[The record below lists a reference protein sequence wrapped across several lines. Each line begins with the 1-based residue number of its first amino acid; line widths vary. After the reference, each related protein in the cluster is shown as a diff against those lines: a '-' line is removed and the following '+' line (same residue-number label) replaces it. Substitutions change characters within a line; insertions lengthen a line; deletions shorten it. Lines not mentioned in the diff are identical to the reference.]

1 MDFNTKIKYCLEN
14 ILKEKQDIF
23 LIDFDIRSNDSIKIV
38 IDGDNGIKVQ
48 DCIKI
53 SKAIKSKIDEENKN
67 FSIEVTSPGIGE
79 NLKIS
84 RQYKNNVGRDLEL
97 KLDDGTFIDGKLKK
111 ANDKKNLGAIG
122 PVLISEK
129 GSIQQSYWR
138 YPSLINTILSIFHLD
153 FFTSELKSV
162 PQNRLFRGIDH
173 LRQAKVGRRG
183 R

>member
-14 ILKEKQDIF
+14 ILKEKKDIF
-23 LIDFDIRSNDSIKIV
+23 LIDFDIRSNDSMKIV

-53 SKAIKSKIDEENKN
+53 SKAIKSKIEEENKN

-111 ANDKKNLGAIG
+111 ANDKKIELEILETNSKIKTKKYSRIAN
-122 PVLISEK
+122 E
-129 GSIQQSYWR
+129 SYYYKEIKQAR
-138 YPSLINTILSIFHLD
+138 
-153 FFTSELKSV
+153 LKV
-162 PQNRLFRGIDH
+162 KFKN
-173 LRQAKVGRRG
+173 
-183 R
+183 

>member
-97 KLDDGTFIDGKLKK
+97 KLDGGTFIDGKLKK
-111 ANDKKNLGAIG
+111 ANDKKIELEILETNSKIKTKKYSRIAN
-122 PVLISEK
+122 E
-129 GSIQQSYWR
+129 SYYYKEIKQAR
-138 YPSLINTILSIFHLD
+138 
-153 FFTSELKSV
+153 LKV
-162 PQNRLFRGIDH
+162 KFKN
-173 LRQAKVGRRG
+173 
-183 R
+183 

>member
-111 ANDKKNLGAIG
+111 ANDKKIELEILEINSKSYSYLIAI
-122 PVLISEK
+122 
-129 GSIQQSYWR
+129 
-138 YPSLINTILSIFHLD
+138 T
-153 FFTSELKSV
+153 KSSSKA
-162 PQNRLFRGIDH
+162 LFDSRPF
-173 LRQAKVGRRG
+173 KEEYF
-183 R
+183 